1 MHIKNFINNTHIIL
15 FMKRLFK
22 LIEKYFFIIILIAVA
37 IALVNPNTFNWVL
50 EEFMGI
56 NIINVLLGVILFGMG
71 TTLKIEH
78 FVNVFKRP
86 KEILLGVSA
95 QYLIMPLLAFTIAS
109 LFSLNEALTVGL
121 VLVGTVPGGTAS
133 DVITFLAK
141 GDLALSVSL
150 TAVSTVISPILTPII
165 TLILIGN
172 TISFSPVDMFISIF
186 QIVIIPIG
194 LGLFLNYKFPDF
206 CEELKD
212 YLPAVSSIVIAII
225 VAGVIG
231 ANKEAIISSS
241 MIIIVVIILQYFL
254 GMALGFVIG
263 YLSGMKRKQMIT
275 IAIELCFQNSGL
287 STSLA
292 KTHFPNLTLATVPG
306 ALYSVWQN
314 FAGSILAYVFTHYFA
329 EEE

>member
-1 MHIKNFINNTHIIL
+1 
-15 FMKRLFK
+15 MKRLFK

-37 IALVNPNTFNWVL
+37 IALVNQNTFNWVL

-95 QYLIMPLLAFTIAS
+95 QYLIMPLLAFSIAS

-263 YLSGMKRKQMIT
+263 YLSGMKRKQIIT